1 MIRITELR
9 LPLDH
14 PPAALKT
21 AAAQRLGVPEHALAT
36 LHVHKRS
43 HDARKKQ
50 ALTFIYSVDLEVA
63 GGADA
68 ESTLL
73 ARFADD
79 PRITQ
84 APDMAYHFV
93 ARAPETLAFR
103 PLVVGFGPAGI
114 FAALVLAQMGFRPI
128 VLERGKAVRERTK
141 DTWKLWRENQLNP
154 ESNVQFGEGEIGRA
168 HV

>member
-50 ALTFIYSVDLEVA
+50 ALTFIYSVDLELE

-68 ESTLL
+68 EARLL

-79 PRITQ
+79 PRVTQ

-93 ARAPETLAFR
+93 ARAPATLAER
-103 PLVVGFGPAGI
+103 PVFPAP
-114 FAALVLAQMGFRPI
+114 AAP
-128 VLERGKAVRERTK
+128 ETAVRK
-141 DTWKLWRENQLNP
+141 APHAD
-154 ESNVQFGEGEIGRA
+154 
-168 HV
+168 

>member
-1 MIRITELR
+1 MIRITEHR

-50 ALTFIYSVDLEVA
+50 ALTFIYSVDLELE

-68 ESTLL
+68 EARLL

-79 PRITQ
+79 PYARSVNVGKCCHADMWPVVQQ
-84 APDMAYHFV
+84 AV
-93 ARAPETLAFR
+93 
-103 PLVVGFGPAGI
+103 
-114 FAALVLAQMGFRPI
+114 FAVTA
-128 VLERGKAVRERTK
+128 K
-141 DTWKLWRENQLNP
+141 WLWR
-154 ESNVQFGEGEIGRA
+154 
-168 HV
+168 